1 MEMGKVGA
9 WVSTNTLNRKQLAEL
24 ARGVDEL
31 GYDTLWYP
39 ESTTYESL
47 AMGSFLLQNSTR
59 LKVASGIANIYA
71 RDPFTAVAGHNSL
84 NALYGDRFC
93 LGLGV
98 SHVPLVSGRRGH
110 EYGKPVATMHAYLN
124 AMESAEVDLSVPNRN
139 LVLAA
144 LGPRMLELSRDM
156 TEGALPYCVTPEHTV
171 MAKEILGPD
180 KWLCVE
186 QKICF
191 TEDETVARAVATK
204 NMARYLAM
212 TNYRDNWLRIGF
224 SESELEGG
232 GNERFL
238 DSMVLWGN
246 DDVIRRGL
254 QAHID
259 AGATQLVIQPLDPSG
274 EPVPDWDALKNFR
287 PESWK

>member
-1 MEMGKVGA
+1 MEMGKIGA
-9 WVSTNTLNRKQLAEL
+9 WVSTNALNRQQLAEL
-24 ARGVDEL
+24 ARGVEEL

-47 AMGSFLLQNSTR
+47 AMGGFLLSNSTT

-71 RDPFTAVAGHNSL
+71 RDPFTAMAGHDAL
-84 NALYGDRFC
+84 NALHGDRFC

-98 SHVPLVSGRRGH
+98 SHVPLVTGRRGH
-110 EYGKPVATMHAYLN
+110 AFGKPVATMRAYLDGM
-124 AMESAEVDLSVPNRN
+124 AAAEVDLKVPARN

-144 LGPRMLELSRDM
+144 LGPKMLELSRDM
-156 TEGALPYCVTPEHTV
+156 TEGALPYCVTPEHTA
-171 MAKEILGPD
+171 MAKEIMGPD

-186 QKICF
+186 QKIVF
-191 TEDETVARAVATK
+191 TEDESVAREVAAK
-204 NMARYLAM
+204 NMARYLALP
-212 TNYRDNWLRIGF
+212 NYRNNWLRIGF

-238 DSMVLWGN
+238 DAMVLWGSE
-246 DDVIRRGL
+246 DTIRRGL

-259 AGATQLVIQPLDPSG
+259 AGATQLVIQPLDPAG
-274 EPVPDWDALKNFR
+274 GPGPDWNALKTFR
-287 PESWK
+287 PESW

>member
-1 MEMGKVGA
+1 MEMGKIGA
-9 WVSTNTLNRKQLAEL
+9 WVSTNALGWKQLVEL
-24 ARGVDEL
+24 ARGVEEL

-39 ESTTYESL
+39 ESTTYESI
-47 AMGSFLLQNSTR
+47 AMGGFLLAHSEK

-71 RDPFTAVAGHNSL
+71 RDPFTAMAGHNAL
-84 NALYGDRFC
+84 NALYGDQFC

-98 SHVPLVSGRRGH
+98 SHIPLVSGKRGH
-110 EYGKPVATMHAYLN
+110 EYGKPVTTMRAYLEDM
-124 AMESAEVDLSVPNRN
+124 ADAKVDLKASSRN

-144 LGPRMLELSRDM
+144 LGPKMLELSRDM
-156 TEGALPYCVTPEHTV
+156 TEGSLPYCVTPEHTA
-171 MAKEILGPD
+171 MAKEIMGPD

-191 TEDETVARAVATK
+191 TEDESVARAAAAQ

-212 TNYRDNWLRIGF
+212 PNYRNNWLRIGF

-238 DSMVLWGN
+238 DSMVLWGSE
-246 DDVIRRGL
+246 DTIRRGL
-254 QAHID
+254 QAHVD
-259 AGATQLVIQPLDPSG
+259 AGATQIVIQPLDPESK
-274 EPVPDWDALKNFR
+274 PTPDWNALKIFR
-287 PESWK
+287 PESWG